1 MLTGGSLGLR
11 LMITLFLQAWR
22 ILSKYD
28 TNEKEKKERFATE
41 ANEANEDKVQHKK
54 KIDDEAKKLK
64 TRPPPSPPA
73 TVL

>member
-1 MLTGGSLGLR
+1 M
-11 LMITLFLQAWR
+11 
-22 ILSKYD
+22 LSKDD
-28 TNEKEKKERFATE
+28 TNEKGKKERFATE
-41 ANEANEDKVQHKK
+41 ANEDEVQHKK